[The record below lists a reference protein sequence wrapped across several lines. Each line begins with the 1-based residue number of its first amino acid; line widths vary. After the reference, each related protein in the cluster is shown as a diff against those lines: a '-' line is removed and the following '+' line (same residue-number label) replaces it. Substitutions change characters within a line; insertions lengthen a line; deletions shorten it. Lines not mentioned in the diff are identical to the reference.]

1 MNWDR
6 KTLAA
11 IVGALLLVG
20 CDSSPHEVDYTP
32 QRAFSADI
40 DASLN
45 HGPTAS
51 KPGMVGT
58 QEPIGALPW
67 EIGGNR
73 Q

>member
-1 MNWDR
+1 MNCDR

-11 IVGALLLVG
+11 IVGVVALVG
-20 CDSSPHEVDYTP
+20 CSTGAREVDYTP

-45 HGPTAS
+45 HGPTSA
-51 KPGMVGT
+51 KPGMVDS
-58 QEPIGALPW
+58 QEPIGAFPW
-67 EIGGNR
+67 DLGASR